1 MLMEV
6 NRTGSYPRHYWTGFI
21 MLLLAY
27 TALQFVYYLPAGLLP
42 KMIRR
47 SGLSPLWF
55 LLVIV
60 YVAGSVILRQTRVAW
75 LNAIWHLVHIT
86 LITFS
91 LAVLGYA
98 RLAGSVPIG
107 VSAAVRPIMEFLI
120 SPILYLA
127 MGLLYKS
134 LRMKDNS

>member
-1 MLMEV
+1 MNR
-6 NRTGSYPRHYWTGFI
+6 NRTGSYPRYYWTGL
-21 MLLLAY
+21 MLLLMAY
-27 TALQFVYYLPAGLLP
+27 TALQFVYYLPASSLP
-42 KMIRR
+42 KMINR

-60 YVAGSVILRQTRVAW
+60 YVAGSLILRQTGVAW
-75 LNAIWHLVHIT
+75 LNAIWHLVHIS
-86 LITFS
+86 LITFA
-91 LAVLGYA
+91 LAVLVYG

-127 MGLLYKS
+127 MGLLYRHM
-134 LRMKDNS
+134 RMSNIS

>member
-1 MLMEV
+1 MNR
-6 NRTGSYPRHYWTGFI
+6 NRTGSYPRHYWTGL
-21 MLLLAY
+21 MLLLLAY
-27 TALQFVYYLPAGLLP
+27 TALQFVYYLPASSLP
-42 KMIRR
+42 KIIKK

-75 LNAIWHLVHIT
+75 LNAIWHLVHIS
-86 LITFS
+86 LITFA
-91 LAVLGYA
+91 LAVLVYG

-107 VSAAVRPIMEFLI
+107 VSAAVRPILEFLI

-134 LRMKDNS
+134 MRMKDNS

>member
-1 MLMEV
+1 MNR
-6 NRTGSYPRHYWTGFI
+6 NRTGSYPRHYWTGL
-21 MLLLAY
+21 MLLLLAY
-27 TALQFVYYLPAGLLP
+27 TALQFVYYLPASSLP
-42 KMIRR
+42 KIIKK

-75 LNAIWHLVHIT
+75 LNAIWHLVHIS
-86 LITFS
+86 LITFA
-91 LAVLGYA
+91 LAVLVYG

-134 LRMKDNS
+134 MRMKDNS

>member
-1 MLMEV
+1 MNR
-6 NRTGSYPRHYWTGFI
+6 NRTGSYPRHYWTGLTL
-21 MLLLAY
+21 LLLAY
-27 TALQFVYYLPAGLLP
+27 TALQFVYYLPASSLP
-42 KMIRR
+42 KIIKK

-55 LLVIV
+55 LLVVV

-75 LNAIWHLVHIT
+75 LNAIWHLVHIS
-86 LITFS
+86 LITFA
-91 LAVLGYA
+91 LAVLVYG

-107 VSAAVRPIMEFLI
+107 VSAAVRPILEFLI

-134 LRMKDNS
+134 MRMKDNS